1 MKLDKLPK
9 FKLADFPTPVTY
21 LENLTRKYSG
31 PSIYMKRDDLT
42 SLGMGGNKTSDR
54 QSNWA
59 LTPLLQQAESS
70 PTIAG

>member
-31 PSIYMKRDDLT
+31 PSIYIKRDDLT
-42 SLGMGGNKTSDR
+42 SLGMGETKQENLS
-54 QSNWA
+54 
-59 LTPLLQQAESS
+59 
-70 PTIAG
+70 I